1 MDEIVLEA
9 KEKMGKSIDALKDS
23 LSTLR
28 TGKAS
33 PAMLNGIQ
41 IDYYG
46 SPTPINQISSIS
58 IPEPRQL
65 LIKPYDRNDIKSI
78 ITALNVSDIG
88 INPINEGTQIRL
100 IIPVLTEE
108 RRKEIVKQAKKYGE
122 ECKVA
127 VRNIRRD
134 YIDFIKE
141 SDDMSED
148 YQKLVLD
155 DIQKITDE
163 SIKSIDGVVG
173 DKEKELMQL

>member
-78 ITALNVSDIG
+78 ITALNVSFYMLLFL
-88 INPINEGTQIRL
+88 L
-100 IIPVLTEE
+100 I
-108 RRKEIVKQAKKYGE
+108 
-122 ECKVA
+122 
-127 VRNIRRD
+127 
-134 YIDFIKE
+134 YIHLL
-141 SDDMSED
+141 
-148 YQKLVLD
+148 Y
-155 DIQKITDE
+155 
-163 SIKSIDGVVG
+163 
-173 DKEKELMQL
+173 

>member
-1 MDEIVLEA
+1 MKYYEEIKNQLIENEINRKVKNYA
-9 KEKMGKSIDALKDS
+9 INKSDL
-23 LSTLR
+23 
-28 TGKAS
+28 
-33 PAMLNGIQ
+33 
-41 IDYYG
+41 
-46 SPTPINQISSIS
+46 
-58 IPEPRQL
+58 
-65 LIKPYDRNDIKSI
+65 
-78 ITALNVSDIG
+78 G

-163 SIKSIDGVVG
+163 SIKSMDGVVG
-173 DKEKELMQL
+173 DKEKESHTISYRLFGQKDTTTLSQEEFVKVLLDEIENKTIR